1 MDPEI
6 SIPQQ
11 QNLQSFAEQRDA
23 LISEISIKRSELET
37 ITKTTTELEAHNSF
51 LNKEIAQKE
60 KAIELM
66 ETFEEERSLL
76 ISQNLSGLIT
86 KYQTL
91 TEVVPLLEK
100 QVETLNNEIDI
111 KTKQLSAFTETMDY
125 QIKQVKGLD
134 EVVRNTVRI
143 NTENLSELNHF
154 IVSARN
160 SVESLSIIDSY
171 VAKVKSLSDFFTE
184 SEKRSKL
191 YLALSKELVDK
202 LREPNKE

>member
-1 MDPEI
+1 MNPEI

-11 QNLQSFAEQRDA
+11 QNLQSFAEQRDT
-23 LISEISIKRSELET
+23 LLSEISQKRSELEI
-37 ITKTTTELEAHNSF
+37 ITKTTSELEAHNSS
-51 LNKEIAQKE
+51 LNKDILQKE

-66 ETFEEERSLL
+66 ESFEEERSLL

-91 TEVVPLLEK
+91 NEVIPLLEK
-100 QVETLNNEIDI
+100 QVETLNSEIDI
-111 KTKQLSAFTETMDY
+111 KTKQLTAFTETMDY

-143 NTENLSELNHF
+143 NTDNISELNHF
-154 IVSARN
+154 IVGARN
-160 SVESLSIIDSY
+160 SVEGLSVIDTY
-171 VAKVKSLSDFFTE
+171 VSKVKSLADFFTE

-191 YLALSKELVDK
+191 YLALSKELVEK
-202 LREPNKE
+202 LRETNKE